1 MWRKTKQ
8 NDPEEMELQAGHRNE
23 EEKDEA
29 VITVTGLDDSHEH
42 VLSKEEKLILLAL
55 ASLSL
60 MAALDGTSIS
70 VALPVCHHTMYA
82 QQPSINMAYHRQ
94 CLES

>member
-1 MWRKTKQ
+1 MWPKTKES
-8 NDPEEMELQAGHRNE
+8 DPEEMELRAGHYNE
-23 EEKDEA
+23 DEKDET
-29 VITVTGLDDSHEH
+29 VITTTQLEDHHEH

-70 VALPVCHHTMYA
+70 VALPVCHLRYA
-82 QQPSINMAYHRQ
+82 QQLSINMKCHRQ